1 MATKKTKASTGKA
14 TPAKRTRAKKEEA
27 TIPVEQLQ
35 EAIQETQ
42 AGVEGG
48 PTTTPPSEPQE
59 GQIQVNVDFLRTTR
73 VHIAMPCYGGML
85 TESTFMSFIKW
96 ANTARQ
102 LNIDWTLETMVNE
115 SLISRARNTLTAK
128 FLNMPDATHLFFV
141 DADIGWEPWHL
152 LVLLNRDVDVIG
164 GLYPMKTMP
173 IKWVVNGFEGAE
185 EGPDGLQEVSKA
197 GTGFLLMKKHV
208 FEKMN
213 SHPAVKQYKNDIGL
227 DPVYD
232 QFLKTY
238 FDTAVRQNRYY
249 SEDWTFCENWR
260 DIGGKIW
267 VDKRVLLR
275 HSGSYVFCMEN
286 QQFLMDNIGPLY
298 MQQQQQQQAAQQAAQ
313 LQPDADGNITI
324 DTGEASVDV
333 APEVVT
339 DVQPPLVDDA
349 QFSNPGAP

>member
-1 MATKKTKASTGKA
+1 MATKKKASA
-14 TPAKRTRAKKEEA
+14 T
-27 TIPVEQLQ
+27 Q
-35 EAIQETQ
+35 EAAQQVAAQAVPETATVQ
-42 AGVEGG
+42 APAAPEQ
-48 PTTTPPSEPQE
+48 PQQ
-59 GQIQVNVDFLRTTR
+59 GQVQVNVDYLRTTR

-102 LNIDWTLETMVNE
+102 LGIDWTLETMVNE

-128 FLNMPDATHLFFV
+128 FLDMPDATHLFFV

-185 EGPDGLQEVSKA
+185 QGPDGLQEVSKA

-208 FEKMN
+208 FEKMK

-227 DPVYD
+227 DPKFD
-232 QFLKTY
+232 QHLKTY

-260 DIGGKIW
+260 DLGGKIW
-267 VDKRVLLR
+267 VDTRVLLR

-286 QQFLMDNIGPLY
+286 QQHLLNTIGPMY
-298 MQQQQQQQAAQQAAQ
+298 EQEQKAKQQAQQVV
-313 LQPDADGNITI
+313 PDANGN
-324 DTGEASVDV
+324 
-333 APEVVT
+333 VT
-339 DVQPPLVDDA
+339 LKI
-349 QFSNPGAP
+349 S

>member
-1 MATKKTKASTGKA
+1 
-14 TPAKRTRAKKEEA
+14 
-27 TIPVEQLQ
+27 
-35 EAIQETQ
+35 
-42 AGVEGG
+42 
-48 PTTTPPSEPQE
+48 
-59 GQIQVNVDFLRTTR
+59 
-73 VHIAMPCYGGML
+73 MPCYGGML

-102 LNIDWTLETMVNE
+102 LGIDWTLETMVNE

-128 FLNMPDATHLFFV
+128 FLEQKESTHLFFV

-152 LVLLNRDVDVIG
+152 LVLLNRNVDVIG

-197 GTGFLLMKKHV
+197 GTGFLLMKREV
-208 FEKMN
+208 FEKLN
-213 SHPAVKQYKNDIGL
+213 VHPAVKQYKNDIGL
-227 DPVYD
+227 DPKYD
-232 QFLKTY
+232 QHLKTY

-260 DIGGKIW
+260 DLGGKVW

-286 QQFLMDNIGPLY
+286 QQHLMSTIGPMY
-298 MQQQQQQQAAQQAAQ
+298 VQEQQNLAAQQNQ
-313 LQPDADGNITI
+313 VGSTTV
-324 DTGEASVDV
+324 DT
-333 APEVVT
+333 APAKKT
-339 DVQPPLVDDA
+339 KKSA
-349 QFSNPGAP
+349 

>member
-1 MATKKTKASTGKA
+1 MATKKSKSKAKSPKQAAGA
-14 TPAKRTRAKKEEA
+14 SEEK
-27 TIPVEQLQ
+27 TVPVEKVHEIAEQAAVEQQ
-35 EAIQETQ
+35 EKQDQ
-42 AGVEGG
+42 
-48 PTTTPPSEPQE
+48 Q
-59 GQIQVNVDFLRTTR
+59 GQVQVNVDFLKTTR

-102 LNIDWTLETMVNE
+102 LGIDWTLETMVNE

-128 FLNMPDATHLFFV
+128 FLDMPDATHLFFV

-197 GTGFLLMKKHV
+197 GTGFLLIKKHV

-213 SHPAVKQYKNDIGL
+213 AHPAVKQYKNDIGL
-227 DPVYD
+227 DPKFD
-232 QFLKTY
+232 QYLKTY

-260 DIGGKIW
+260 DIGGRIW

-286 QQFLMDNIGPLY
+286 QQHLLDTVGPMWLDTQKAKG
-298 MQQQQQQQAAQQAAQ
+298 MK
-313 LQPDADGNITI
+313 LIDDKGN
-324 DTGEASVDV
+324 E
-333 APEVVT
+333 
-339 DVQPPLVDDA
+339 L
-349 QFSNPGAP
+349 